1 MSQKHR
7 MGVVDRLA
15 VGLALLSMADR
26 VVKLG
31 LVADFFARRRRPPEP
46 VSWPT
51 VTILQPV
58 TRGVAALRAN
68 LEARLQM
75 DYPAHVQHIL
85 LCDVADVQL
94 QAVCAA
100 TVAAHPEADLRI
112 VRVSGCSGRDGY
124 GNGAEAEEAE
134 AMGAAP
140 KLEKLQVGLPYATGD
155 VLCLMDDDVAPRRDA
170 LRRLVSYLMEPG
182 VGASFGLACY
192 TNFENVWSSLLSTY
206 VNLYDVEYF
215 VTWTDLCG
223 PVRVV
228 GQMACYWKR
237 PFLAAGG
244 FDGLEAFLDD
254 DFVLS
259 QRLQRSGLRAVQA
272 PVVYDV
278 NDPVDS
284 WRGYAKKFQRWI
296 TLPRHGMEPF
306 LTPWQRMAAF
316 LATPA
321 TVLLPTTLSAVAL
334 GSRRKIPLA
343 ALGAT
348 LGAFMATN
356 SILCKRILQRA
367 MPRSRWPL
375 FLCAVLVTPVH
386 AALMVLA
393 GHEIEW
399 RGQRMR
405 LSRDGRF
412 KRIA

>member
-1 MSQKHR
+1 MSRKH
-7 MGVVDRLA
+7 GLSVVDRLA
-15 VGLALLSMADR
+15 LGLALLSMMDR

-31 LVADFFARRRRPPEP
+31 LVADFFARRRRPSTPT
-46 VSWPT
+46 SWPT

-68 LEARLQM
+68 LEARIAM
-75 DYPAHVQHIL
+75 EYPAHVQHIL
-85 LCDVADVQL
+85 LCDAADTKL

-100 TVAAHPEADLRI
+100 TVAAHPDIDLRI
-112 VRVSGCSGRDGY
+112 VRVGRRDDY
-124 GNGAEAEEAE
+124 GAKT
-134 AMGAAP
+134 AP
-140 KLEKLQVGLPYATGD
+140 KLEKLQAGLPYATGD
-155 VLCLMDDDVAPRRDA
+155 VLCLMDDDVAPQRDG
-170 LRRLVSYLMEPG
+170 LRRLVSYLTEKG
-182 VGASFGLACY
+182 VGASFGLAYY
-192 TNFENVWSSLLSTY
+192 TNFENVWSGLLSAY

-228 GQMACYWKR
+228 GQMACYWRR
-237 PFLAAGG
+237 PFVAAGG
-244 FDGLEAFLDD
+244 FDGLETFLDD
-254 DFVLS
+254 DFVLG
-259 QRLQRSGLRAVQA
+259 QRLQESGLRAVQA

-284 WRGYAKKFQRWI
+284 WSSYEKKFQRWI

-306 LTPWQRMAAF
+306 LTRWQRMAAF

-321 TVLLPTTLSAVAL
+321 TILLPTALGAVAL

-343 ALGAT
+343 ALGVT
-348 LGAFMATN
+348 VGTFLATN
-356 SILCKRILQRA
+356 SILRRRILRRET
-367 MPRSRWPL
+367 PLSRWPL
-375 FLCAVLVTPVH
+375 FICAVLFTPIH
-386 AALMVLA
+386 ATLMVLA

-399 RGQRMR
+399 RGQRIR

>member
-1 MSQKHR
+1 MSRKH
-7 MGVVDRLA
+7 GLIVVDRLA
-15 VGLALLSMADR
+15 LGLALLSMADR

-46 VSWPT
+46 ASWPT

-68 LEARLQM
+68 LEARITM

-85 LCDVADVQL
+85 LCDAGDVKL
-94 QAVCAA
+94 QAICAA
-100 TVAAHPEADLRI
+100 TAAAHPELDLRI
-112 VRVSGCSGRDGY
+112 VRVGAGRAYRGEDQS
-124 GNGAEAEEAE
+124 ET
-134 AMGAAP
+134 AP
-140 KLEKLQVGLPYATGD
+140 KLEKLQTGLPYATGD
-155 VLCLMDDDVAPRRDA
+155 VLCLMDDDVAPRRDG
-170 LRRLVSYLMEPG
+170 LRRLVSYLMAPG

-192 TNFENVWSSLLSTY
+192 TNFENVWSGLLSTY

-228 GQMACYWKR
+228 GQMACYWQR

-254 DFVLS
+254 DFVLG
-259 QRLQRSGLRAVQA
+259 QRLRRNGLRAVQA

-284 WRGYAKKFQRWI
+284 WNGYAKKFQRWI

-306 LTPWQRMAAF
+306 LTPWQRIAAF

-321 TVLLPTTLSAVAL
+321 TVLLPTALSAVAF

-348 LGAFMATN
+348 LGVFVATN
-356 SILCKRILQRA
+356 SMLCKRILKRE
-367 MPRSRWPL
+367 MPRRRWPL
-375 FLCAVLVTPVH
+375 FICAVLVTPIH
-386 AALMVLA
+386 ATLMVLA

-412 KRIA
+412 QRIA

>member
-1 MSQKHR
+1 
-7 MGVVDRLA
+7 
-15 VGLALLSMADR
+15 MADR

-31 LVADFFARRRRPPEP
+31 LVADFFARRRRPTEP
-46 VSWPT
+46 AIWPT

-68 LEARLQM
+68 LEARLAM
-75 DYPAHVQHIL
+75 EYPAHVQHIL
-85 LCDVADVQL
+85 LCDAADTKL

-100 TVAAHPEADLRI
+100 TAAAHPELDLRI
-112 VRVSGCSGRDGY
+112 VRVGRRDDY
-124 GNGAEAEEAE
+124 GAET
-134 AMGAAP
+134 AP
-140 KLEKLQVGLPYATGD
+140 KLEKLQTGLPYATGD
-155 VLCLMDDDVAPRRDA
+155 VLCLMDDDVAPRRDG
-170 LRRLVSYLMEPG
+170 LRRLVSYLMKKG
-182 VGASFGLACY
+182 VGASFGLAYY
-192 TNFENVWSSLLSTY
+192 TNFENVWSGLLSAY

-223 PVRVV
+223 PIRVV
-228 GQMACYWKR
+228 GQMACYWRR

-244 FDGLEAFLDD
+244 LNGLEAFIDD
-254 DFVLS
+254 DFVLAR
-259 QRLQRSGLRAVQA
+259 RLQRSGLRAIQA
-272 PVVYDV
+272 PVVYDI

-284 WRGYAKKFQRWI
+284 WSGYEKKFQRWI

-306 LTPWQRMAAF
+306 LTRWQRMAAF

-321 TVLLPTTLSAVAL
+321 TILLPTALSAVAL
-334 GSRRKIPLA
+334 GTRRKIPLA

-348 LGAFMATN
+348 VGMFLATN
-356 SILCKRILQRA
+356 SILRKRILKRD
-367 MPRSRWPL
+367 MPRSHWPL
-375 FLCAVLVTPVH
+375 FICAVLFTPIH

>member
-1 MSQKHR
+1 MSKKHG

-15 VGLALLSMADR
+15 LGLALLSMADR
-26 VVKLG
+26 VIKLG
-31 LVADFFARRRRPPEP
+31 LVSDFFARRRRPAEP
-46 VSWPT
+46 TSWPT
-51 VTILQPV
+51 VTLLQPV

-68 LEARLQM
+68 IEARLQM
-75 DYPAHVQHIL
+75 DYPAHVQHVL
-85 LCDVADVQL
+85 LCDAADTKL

-100 TVAAHPEADLRI
+100 TVAAHPEQDMRI
-112 VRVSGCSGRDGY
+112 VRVSGESDNTAGDGP
-124 GNGAEAEEAE
+124 
-134 AMGAAP
+134 GAAP
-140 KLEKLQVGLPYATGD
+140 KLEKLQAGLPYATGD
-155 VLCLMDDDVAPRRDA
+155 ILCLMDDDVAPRPDG
-170 LRRLVSYLMEPG
+170 LRRLVSYLMAPG

-192 TNFENVWSSLLSTY
+192 TNFDNVWSGLLSTY

-228 GQMACYWKR
+228 GQMACYWRR

-244 FDGLEAFLDD
+244 FDGLEDFLDD
-254 DFVLS
+254 DFVLG
-259 QRLQRSGLRAVQA
+259 QRLQRSGLRAIQA

-284 WRGYAKKFQRWI
+284 WNGYAKKFQRWI

-306 LTPWQRMAAF
+306 LTPWQRIAAF

-321 TVLLPTTLSAVAL
+321 TVLLPTALSAVAL

-348 LGAFMATN
+348 VAAFMATN
-356 SILCKRILQRA
+356 SILCKHILRRE
-367 MPRSRWPL
+367 MPRTHWPL
-375 FLCAVLVTPVH
+375 FVCAVLVTPIH

-405 LSRDGRF
+405 LSRDGHF